1 MFYGEVI
8 NLRKRRTK
16 YVRITVLA
24 LVLILAIFGFDFLIR
39 STMRKNSDGGN
50 GGLVITSNR
59 EGQDPDVPVDIAVP
73 EVTEPSA
80 DDSSYEKSE
89 INENEYRKIFKS
101 GADLGLGELVLI
113 NSENSYKFP
122 DISALLV
129 KMAANMQDKT
139 YKLSYNTHQVQ
150 KAVMEPFNNMLN
162 DFYRIY
168 STRDVTVVSSLVS
181 YAEQNEM
188 YKAPA
193 DPSLIMNDTQL
204 SPGYSEHHSGYAVDF
219 KLVSDSGKISEFD
232 GTGNFKWL
240 VDNCYKYGFIIRYP
254 EGKEEV
260 TGVKACPS
268 HFRYVGVPH
277 SYIMHDNGITL
288 EEYMTELQKYIF
300 GYDHL
305 EYSVFGYDYEVYF
318 VPAEE
323 SGETTVPVPANESYT
338 VSGNNKDGFI
348 VTVCRASASGSD
360 SSSEDIPAETTAAVT
375 SAVASVSGED

>member
-129 KMAANMQDKT
+129 NMAANMQDKT

-181 YAEQNEM
+181 YAEQNEV

-193 DPSLIMNDTQL
+193 DP
-204 SPGYSEHHSGYAVDF
+204 
-219 KLVSDSGKISEFD
+219 
-232 GTGNFKWL
+232 
-240 VDNCYKYGFIIRYP
+240 
-254 EGKEEV
+254 
-260 TGVKACPS
+260 
-268 HFRYVGVPH
+268 
-277 SYIMHDNGITL
+277 
-288 EEYMTELQKYIF
+288 
-300 GYDHL
+300 
-305 EYSVFGYDYEVYF
+305 
-318 VPAEE
+318 
-323 SGETTVPVPANESYT
+323 
-338 VSGNNKDGFI
+338 
-348 VTVCRASASGSD
+348 
-360 SSSEDIPAETTAAVT
+360 
-375 SAVASVSGED
+375 